1 MYRLTSVIC
10 AMMLTFPSATLTVRV
25 LGGEPLM
32 CAPLS
37 PGQTVMGRNQPSTTL
52 AAPFDRLKQMSAPRR
67 CSTFT
72 LALFD
77 PSRFPTDR
85 NRLRLA
91 RVCTPCSEMA
101 LPNFAHQACSTGVTV
116 PPGFMDESV
125 FSTLAVMVTFVEP
138 TNSPATPVRP
148 RRTPSTADFTVPA
161 AGGASGRGSGPNR

>member
-1 MYRLTSVIC
+1 MYRLPSVIC

-25 LGGEPLM
+25 LGGEPLL
-32 CAPLS
+32 CALLS

-67 CSTFT
+67 FSTFT

-91 RVCTPCSEMA
+91 RICTPCSEMA
-101 LPNFAHQACSTGVTV
+101 LPNFAPQANNTSKTDPPKNKDETENSTKT
-116 PPGFMDESV
+116 EKE
-125 FSTLAVMVTFVEP
+125 TNNKP
-138 TNSPATPVRP
+138 TNS
-148 RRTPSTADFTVPA
+148 
-161 AGGASGRGSGPNR
+161 